1 MPIIKDKYEAKGSQT
16 RSKFL
21 KRSENKAISD
31 PVPSGLSTQQK
42 QELAKEAYRI
52 SAENKGQV
60 TNISSSD
67 VLPIETKSQSII
79 SRFNIATANQ
89 ADLVFTL
96 KAGSSLKDII
106 IHNYNSGGLAAT
118 ITLYW
123 TTGSQADTEFTV
135 SSGVITASKPIT
147 LTSLFGDNFS
157 LYGTISLGD
166 IVERAFQNVNKD
178 IYFYCASS
186 QIGPSITISSTDG

>member
-1 MPIIKDKYEAKGSQT
+1 MNWCIIKDKYEAKGSQT

-96 KAGSSLKDII
+96 KAGTSLKLK
-106 IHNYNSGGLAAT
+106 YNSSNQ
-118 ITLYW
+118 W
-123 TTGSQADTEFTV
+123 EENSE
-135 SSGVITASKPIT
+135 
-147 LTSLFGDNFS
+147 
-157 LYGTISLGD
+157 
-166 IVERAFQNVNKD
+166 
-178 IYFYCASS
+178 
-186 QIGPSITISSTDG
+186 QIHGFE